1 MKRTRIEMKAELMR
15 QAEVLVDELLDWNE
29 QTAQPTLTQIEEV
42 ILQLRQRM
50 SEQMGLTVI
59 ESQAA
64 TRPVPCPRCPT
75 CQGEMH
81 YKDMKGN
88 TLESQ
93 IGQLTLRRGYYYCET
108 CRTGLFPPG

>member
-1 MKRTRIEMKAELMR
+1 MKRTRVEMKADLMQ
-15 QAEVLVDELLDWNE
+15 QAEVLVEELLDWNE
-29 QTAQPTLTQIEEV
+29 QTDEPTLTQIEEV
-42 ILQLRQRM
+42 ILKLRQRL
-50 SEQMGLTVI
+50 SEQMGLAVI

-75 CQGEMH
+75 CHGEMH

-88 TLESQ
+88 TIESQ